1 MVTYIASRA
10 SSIAVNEL
18 FTTEHLLQQATNSFG
33 ASEKF
38 IAELVT
44 LQCWDEESCAV
55 DDEDTTTTTGA
66 VTNTVGLVVAATVAL
81 LAF

>member
-38 IAELVT
+38 IAELVN
-44 LQCWDEESCAV
+44 LSCWDEESCAT
-55 DDEDTTTTTGA
+55 DDVSETGA
-66 VTNTVGLVVAATVAL
+66 VTNAVGFVVAATVAL

>member
-1 MVTYIASRA
+1 MVTYIGSRA

-55 DDEDTTTTTGA
+55 DEQPTTPTGA

>member
-1 MVTYIASRA
+1 MVTYIGSRA

-44 LQCWDEESCAV
+44 LQCWDEESCAE
-55 DDEDTTTTTGA
+55 DEQPTEPTGA

>member
-1 MVTYIASRA
+1 MVTYIGSRA

-38 IAELVT
+38 IAELVD
-44 LQCWDEESCAV
+44 LKCWDEESCAV
-55 DDEDTTTTTGA
+55 DDQPTTGTGA